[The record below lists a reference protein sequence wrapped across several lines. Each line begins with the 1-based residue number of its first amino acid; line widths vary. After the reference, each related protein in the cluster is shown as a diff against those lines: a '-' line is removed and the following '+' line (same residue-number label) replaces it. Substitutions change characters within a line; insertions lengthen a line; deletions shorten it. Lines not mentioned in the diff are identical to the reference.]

1 MSKYIFLSIVCF
13 VVIVR
18 LILSQIQLHSPCTID
33 SNNGYYM
40 IVCNSAEDAMRYE
53 PLRDKNYLIV
63 VSYREIGVWNIIM
76 DGIATYM

>member
-1 MSKYIFLSIVCF
+1 
-13 VVIVR
+13 
-18 LILSQIQLHSPCTID
+18 
-33 SNNGYYM
+33 M